1 MTIAIDAVLAC
12 QVRKRGKEGCITADS
27 SIIAILVQT
36 LALLMVTKLAWGIS
50 MISSLA
56 ICLVTR
62 ALIGKTHHPS
72 NGISVGDWPFPCFG
86 LFCFN
91 LSVGFAP
98 V

>member
-36 LALLMVTKLAWGIS
+36 LALLMVTKLAWGIG
-50 MISSLA
+50 MINSLA
-56 ICLVTR
+56 ICLVAR

-72 NGISVGDWPFPCFG
+72 NGISVGDCPFPCFG